1 MPEGNIY
8 LSACFMFFMSVWL
21 LVCSADASVI
31 RLESKLSM
39 GENNSWVSSN
49 GNFAIG
55 FFRRGNQFSVGIR
68 YNSVSIPE
76 SFQEVVWVA
85 GCDSQVSGE
94 SHFEL
99 TENGELV
106 LYDSGSGKIVWASN
120 TTNASVTSAILRD
133 DGNLVLINKNEDIVW
148 QSFDTPCDTLLPG
161 QNLSVSMS
169 LRPHK
174 SDGLSSYYS
183 LYMNMSG
190 ELQLRWEASVI
201 YWGKGE
207 DSRPSVRAMLSS
219 NGIFAVFD
227 QTSRSVW
234 SAYGTDHSD
243 SDILFRFLRL
253 DSDGNLRLYSWL
265 DASKSWRIAWQA
277 VGNQC
282 EVFAT
287 CSLQGICVLDE
298 SGFHICRCPF
308 SSIGQPSKCLI
319 PYQQNCRSGSSMT
332 LLGNTILYG
341 IYPSNETIIHTNLN
355 NCRSVCQ
362 EDPSCIA
369 VSFVNDGTAE
379 CRLKRTQYISGWS
392 DASLNVVSF
401 FKTCS
406 DPIATLPPKSN
417 SSEQQKS
424 SESKSICVR
433 CLIGGAAG
441 TFFLFVFIHL
451 GVGVFIWR
459 RTRHFKKQPGQTYAV
474 PYYKGCVALSYS
486 EISDMTEN
494 FKHQI
499 GPKMHRGHLHDNKP
513 VAVKTLDA
521 SIEEKIFRNRVSKL
535 GSISHKS
542 LVKLDGYCCD
552 SNQRFIVYE
561 FVKNG
566 CLKKY
571 LQDPKL
577 SKKLPWEKRIN
588 ICVTVAKAV
597 SYLHTECR
605 EFVSHGNLKC
615 ENVVLDHNF
624 EAKVSEFGLKSVTG
638 NISDI
643 EEKAENDVNDF
654 GKIVIE
660 VISGRTY
667 DHDLC
672 EWAYEKLI
680 GAETDS
686 IRDARMD
693 AGVNS
698 DELERALR
706 IAFWCLQ
713 EDARMRPS
721 MGEVV
726 QVLEGTVT
734 VDSPT
739 YPFGKRHQSLPEE
752 SPESSPEVLNESI
765 V

>member
-1 MPEGNIY
+1 
-8 LSACFMFFMSVWL
+8 MSVWL

-207 DSRPSVRAMLSS
+207 DLRPSVRAMLSS

-282 EVFAT
+282 EVWLVHDFT
-287 CSLQGICVLDE
+287 
-298 SGFHICRCPF
+298 
-308 SSIGQPSKCLI
+308 
-319 PYQQNCRSGSSMT
+319 
-332 LLGNTILYG
+332 GNTVSAKYITSG
-341 IYPSNETIIHTNLN
+341 KQCPRNLN
-355 NCRSVCQ
+355 NFELMCARRIQVALQCPSV
-362 EDPSCIA
+362 DS
-369 VSFVNDGTAE
+369 GTASADE
-379 CRLKRTQYISGWS
+379 KDTQYISGWS
-392 DASLNVVSF
+392 DASLN
-401 FKTCS
+401 
-406 DPIATLPPKSN
+406 N
-417 SSEQQKS
+417 QR
-424 SESKSICVR
+424 SICVR

-459 RTRHFKKQPGQTYAV
+459 RTRHFKKQAGQTYAV

-693 AGVNS
+693 AGVNP